1 MDELT
6 VRRLKVVDASGA
18 GRLLLTGKPIPEGM
32 IAGLKLPNPGGPRQS
47 AGLLFYNDDGDEQG
61 GLTYNGTQAPRA
73 SRSRSTRG
81 RKTRRSRFGLAT
93 TRMGAIR
100 TSRETIFRKRSWF
113 PSTRRF
119 CVRLP
124 GANTRAERDAVKHR
138 YRHSRKFGRERF
150 VVGERAGVSQ
160 FRLDDDKGRPRL
172 RLTVTP
178 EGKAAI
184 EFLDEFGKIT
194 KVLTGR

>member
-1 MDELT
+1 M
-6 VRRLKVVDASGA
+6 
-18 GRLLLTGKPIPEGM
+18 
-32 IAGLKLPNPGGPRQS
+32 
-47 AGLLFYNDDGDEQG
+47 
-61 GLTYNGTQAPRA
+61 
-73 SRSRSTRG
+73 
-81 RKTRRSRFGLAT
+81 
-93 TRMGAIR
+93 
-100 TSRETIFRKRSWF
+100 
-113 PSTRRF
+113 
-119 CVRLP
+119 RLP